1 MEVVADTNIF
11 LAVALDEPGKARIIE
26 NTSTAMIVAPSILPY
41 EVGNALSAMG
51 RRGRLTLQ
59 QAIVAEKV
67 IRNIPVRLVDVSV
80 PSALELAFEFSIY
93 AYDAYFLESA
103 RRLSLPLI
111 TLDRRMQAVA
121 SKLGIQLLEAE

>member
-26 NTSTAMIVAPSILPY
+26 NTSTAMIVAPAILPY

-59 QAIVAEKV
+59 QAFVAEKV

-121 SKLGIQLLEAE
+121 SELGIQLLEAE